1 MKKNILVI
9 FGGDSNEY
17 YVSCKSA
24 ADVLENIDNM
34 LFNVFALGITL
45 DGQWIL
51 TGASVDEI
59 RDGHLWIKN
68 VNNRRAI
75 ISPERNSGII
85 IFDKEK
91 IVSIYLDC
99 VFPLIHGY
107 SGEDGKLQGLLE
119 LAGVDYVGS
128 GVCAS
133 ANSMD
138 KSVTGVFADLCNIK
152 RPTCKIVSE
161 NDFKGNGTTKIEQFN
176 LKYPVFV
183 KPANAGSSIG
193 VSKVDDDMKIESAMK
208 EAFLYDDKI
217 LIEQGI
223 TGKEIKVAI
232 LEDSKEQK
240 LIIGELCEIT
250 VPNGEMN
257 DYDTKYV
264 NHSSVK
270 KIPANIDNKKA
281 EIIKNQAI
289 KIFREL
295 GCSGF
300 ARVDFFLDEEGE
312 VYFNEI
318 NTIPGI
324 GKNSIYSLMFDKVGI
339 SFTEL
344 LTKLINSSLTNEK
357 GC

>member
-1 MKKNILVI
+1 MKKNVLVI

-91 IVSIYLDC
+91 VVSIYLDC

-183 KPANAGSSIG
+183 
-193 VSKVDDDMKIESAMK
+193 DDDMKIESAMK

-281 EIIKNQAI
+281 EIIKKQAI

-344 LTKLINSSLTNEK
+344 LTKLINSSFTNEK